1 MLSLLPSFI
10 FIIIPSHVS
19 LLAITSLALTA
30 FTAYFVPGQGL
41 LPNNSDD
48 GPLCYL
54 PVLNGI
60 LSGIVILDASVSRN
74 DTTAVWIA
82 TIPVIMWGSL
92 WIARTWATGV
102 DIESLE
108 KLKYNVSPCL

>member
-1 MLSLLPSFI
+1 
-10 FIIIPSHVS
+10 
-19 LLAITSLALTA
+19 
-30 FTAYFVPGQGL
+30 L

-48 GPLCYL
+48 GPLRYV

-60 LSGIVILDASVSRN
+60 LSAIVILDASVSRN
-74 DTTAVWIA
+74 DTAAVWIA
-82 TIPVIMWGSL
+82 MIPVIMWGSL
-92 WIARTWATGV
+92 WIARTWATGI